1 MRRKPIE
8 LAAVATAA
16 VPGLT
21 PTAVSSAP
29 DDPADFD
36 AALLLDSEGKR
47 WRVRSPRHAEASA
60 RLETEFLVLRAF
72 APGIRAEL
80 PFLMPTVAGTVRQG
94 QLSTFVYSHLAGATR
109 SLDDLSSGSPALA
122 REIGAALA
130 AIHDLPRSIVSNAD
144 LPSYTPNEFRQ
155 RRLNELDQ
163 AATTGKIPPLLL
175 RRWEHA
181 MEDVSLWRFNPC
193 VVHGDLHEDN
203 LLVDGDRVTAV
214 TGWTDL
220 RIGDP
225 ADDMAW
231 LVASNEQDFVN
242 AVLDHYTT
250 SRRDVPDVHLLR
262 RAALSAE
269 FALAQ
274 YLVKGMAAGNEDM
287 IDEAES
293 MLAALADD
301 VAEHGG
307 QPISVEPLPRP
318 VGTPESGAEEASSG
332 TNAPTTASAA
342 SVASGAPGAPGTP
355 ASGTAPAVSKVTL
368 LPMEPVPGAA
378 QAAPAAPEIS
388 AVPAVHVTP
397 IPREAED
404 DAPTA
409 AAEPAADTN
418 PAAAAG
424 ADAAADADAVAVS
437 GGKADEDSRSTTGT
451 SDAEKQSDGGQ
462 TASPNNTDG
471 GDAAAPDGA
480 AHNDSVHNG
489 TKTGDASTANAPES
503 VVTQADAPDS
513 DAAGPDAG
521 VAGEDDT
528 DAAVPAPGDTSTQSI
543 AVVQPDSAGEP
554 APGDNTST
562 AAITVVD
569 ATSR

>member
-1 MRRKPIE
+1 M
-8 LAAVATAA
+8 ATAA

-36 AALLLDSEGKR
+36 SALLLDSEGKR

-72 APGIRAEL
+72 VPAIRAEL

-94 QLSTFVYSHLAGATR
+94 PLSTFVYSHLAGSTR
-109 SLDDLSSGSPALA
+109 SVEDLGTASPAVA

-130 AIHDLPRSIVSNAD
+130 AIHDLPHSLVSNAD

-181 MEDVSLWRFNPC
+181 LEDVSLWRFNPC

-231 LVASNEQDFVN
+231 LVASNDQDFVD
-242 AVLDHYTT
+242 AVLGHYTS
-250 SRRDVPDVHLLR
+250 SRRDVPDAHLLR

-274 YLVKGMAAGNEDM
+274 YLVKGLAAGNQEM

-293 MLAALADD
+293 MLTVLAED

-307 QPISVEPLPRP
+307 QPISVEPLPQPAPAPDP
-318 VGTPESGAEEASSG
+318 VQTAAPD
-332 TNAPTTASAA
+332 NAQ
-342 SVASGAPGAPGTP
+342 V
-355 ASGTAPAVSKVTL
+355 PAVSKVTL
-368 LPMEPVPGAA
+368 L
-378 QAAPAAPEIS
+378 APDAVSGLA
-388 AVPAVHVTP
+388 AVPSSSAMPAVQVTP
-397 IPREAED
+397 IPVDAADHEGADNESAANNAHSDRAVDSASDSAVESTVENAVDRDGAADGTGGAGPAANEAPGVSVTAIPD
-404 DAPTA
+404 D
-409 AAEPAADTN
+409 EPAAD
-418 PAAAAG
+418 
-424 ADAAADADAVAVS
+424 
-437 GGKADEDSRSTTGT
+437 
-451 SDAEKQSDGGQ
+451 
-462 TASPNNTDG
+462 
-471 GDAAAPDGA
+471 
-480 AHNDSVHNG
+480 
-489 TKTGDASTANAPES
+489 ES
-503 VVTQADAPDS
+503 
-513 DAAGPDAG
+513 
-521 VAGEDDT
+521 AGED
-528 DAAVPAPGDTSTQSI
+528 TST
-543 AVVQPDSAGEP
+543 
-554 APGDNTST
+554 T
-562 AAITVVD
+562 ALTVVE
-569 ATSR
+569 AKSR

>member
-1 MRRKPIE
+1 M
-8 LAAVATAA
+8 ATAA

-36 AALLLDSEGKR
+36 SALLLDSEGKR

-94 QLSTFVYSHLAGATR
+94 PLSTFVYSHLAGSTR
-109 SLDDLSSGSPALA
+109 SVEDLGAASPAVA

-130 AIHDLPRSIVSNAD
+130 AIHDLPHSLVSNAD

-181 MEDVSLWRFNPC
+181 LEDVSLWRFNPC

-231 LVASNEQDFVN
+231 LVASNDQDFVD
-242 AVLDHYTT
+242 AVLGHYT
-250 SRRDVPDVHLLR
+250 SARRDVPDAHLLR

-274 YLVKGMAAGNEDM
+274 YLVKGLAAGNEEM

-293 MLAALADD
+293 MLTVLAED

-307 QPISVEPLPRP
+307 QPISVEPLPQP
-318 VGTPESGAEEASSG
+318 APAPESGG
-332 TNAPTTASAA
+332 TPSRDNGPDK
-342 SVASGAPGAPGTP
+342 APGISRRSRLSARSPCWPRTRSP
-355 ASGTAPAVSKVTL
+355 DSP
-368 LPMEPVPGAA
+368 PFPPAA
-378 QAAPAAPEIS
+378 QCLPC
-388 AVPAVHVTP
+388 
-397 IPREAED
+397 R
-404 DAPTA
+404 
-409 AAEPAADTN
+409 
-418 PAAAAG
+418 
-424 ADAAADADAVAVS
+424 
-437 GGKADEDSRSTTGT
+437 
-451 SDAEKQSDGGQ
+451 
-462 TASPNNTDG
+462 
-471 GDAAAPDGA
+471 
-480 AHNDSVHNG
+480 
-489 TKTGDASTANAPES
+489 
-503 VVTQADAPDS
+503 
-513 DAAGPDAG
+513 
-521 VAGEDDT
+521 
-528 DAAVPAPGDTSTQSI
+528 
-543 AVVQPDSAGEP
+543 
-554 APGDNTST
+554 
-562 AAITVVD
+562 
-569 ATSR
+569 

>member
-318 VGTPESGAEEASSG
+318 VETPESGAEEARSG
-332 TNAPTTASAA
+332 TDAPTTASAVPA
-342 SVASGAPGAPGTP
+342 TPGAPGAPG
-355 ASGTAPAVSKVTL
+355 SGTAPAVSKVTL
-368 LPMEPVPGAA
+368 LPLEPVPGAA
-378 QAAPAAPEIS
+378 QAPPAAPEIS

-409 AAEPAADTN
+409 AAEPLQTRTQPQLQCRRGCRRRWRN
-418 PAAAAG
+418 
-424 ADAAADADAVAVS
+424 
-437 GGKADEDSRSTTGT
+437 ADEDSRSATARQTPR
-451 SDAEKQSDGGQ
+451 AERRRAYCQPEQHG
-462 TASPNNTDG
+462 G
-471 GDAAAPDGA
+471 GDAVPDGA
-480 AHNDSVHNG
+480 ARLRQRHEARRRLHG
-489 TKTGDASTANAPES
+489 ECP
-503 VVTQADAPDS
+503 
-513 DAAGPDAG
+513 G
-521 VAGEDDT
+521 VCCHRLM
-528 DAAVPAPGDTSTQSI
+528 
-543 AVVQPDSAGEP
+543 
-554 APGDNTST
+554 
-562 AAITVVD
+562 
-569 ATSR
+569 SRG

>member
-1 MRRKPIE
+1 M
-8 LAAVATAA
+8 ATAA

-36 AALLLDSEGKR
+36 SALLLDSEGKR

-72 APGIRAEL
+72 VPGIRAEL

-94 QLSTFVYSHLAGATR
+94 PLSTFVYSHLAGSTR
-109 SLDDLSSGSPALA
+109 SVEELGAAAPAVA

-130 AIHDLPRSIVSNAD
+130 AIHDLPHSLVSNAD

-181 MEDVSLWRFNPC
+181 LEDVSLWRFNPC

-231 LVASNEQDFVN
+231 LVASNDQDFVD
-242 AVLDHYTT
+242 AVLAHYTS
-250 SRRDVPDVHLLR
+250 SRRDVPDAHLLR

-274 YLVKGMAAGNEDM
+274 YLVKGIAAGNTDM
-287 IDEAES
+287 IGEAES
-293 MLAALADD
+293 MLTALAED

-307 QPISVEPLPRP
+307 QPISVEPLPQP
-318 VGTPESGAEEASSG
+318 APDAATGQAPQATAPEDV
-332 TNAPTTASAA
+332 PL
-342 SVASGAPGAPGTP
+342 
-355 ASGTAPAVSKVTL
+355 PAVSKVTL
-368 LPMEPVPGAA
+368 SATDEASG
-378 QAAPAAPEIS
+378 PAAVPS
-388 AVPAVHVTP
+388 STAMPAVHVSP
-397 IPREAED
+397 IPLGTVDGSEGGD
-404 DAPTA
+404 SA
-409 AAEPAADTN
+409 AAGGGPANSRVSSVSVTAIPDGERAADEPAAEEGE
-418 PAAAAG
+418 AA
-424 ADAAADADAVAVS
+424 
-437 GGKADEDSRSTTGT
+437 E
-451 SDAEKQSDGGQ
+451 
-462 TASPNNTDG
+462 
-471 GDAAAPDGA
+471 
-480 AHNDSVHNG
+480 
-489 TKTGDASTANAPES
+489 
-503 VVTQADAPDS
+503 
-513 DAAGPDAG
+513 
-521 VAGEDDT
+521 
-528 DAAVPAPGDTSTQSI
+528 TSTQSI
-543 AVVQPDSAGEP
+543 AVVQAAETGP
-554 APGDNTST
+554 AEDTST
-562 AAITVVD
+562 TALTVVE
-569 ATSR
+569 AKSP

>member
-1 MRRKPIE
+1 VRRKPIE

-36 AALLLDSEGKR
+36 SALLLDSEGKR

-60 RLETEFLVLRAF
+60 RLETEFLVLQAF

-94 QLSTFVYSHLAGATR
+94 PLSTFVYSHLAGATR
-109 SLDDLSSGSPALA
+109 SIEDLSSGSAALA
-122 REIGAALA
+122 REIGATLA
-130 AIHDLPRSIVSNAD
+130 AIHDLPRHLVSNAD

-203 LLVDGDRVTAV
+203 LLVDGDRVMAV

-242 AVLDHYTT
+242 AVLKHYT
-250 SRRDVPDVHLLR
+250 SGRRDVPDAHLLR

-274 YLVKGMAAGNEDM
+274 YLVKGLAAGDQDM
-287 IDEAES
+287 IHEAES
-293 MLAALADD
+293 MLTVLADD

-307 QPISVEPLPRP
+307 QPISVEPLPQPVAAPEPGSRP
-318 VGTPESGAEEASSG
+318 
-332 TNAPTTASAA
+332 APDATA
-342 SVASGAPGAPGTP
+342 VPP
-355 ASGTAPAVSKVTL
+355 VSKVTL
-368 LPMEPVPGAA
+368 LAPEPAPG
-378 QAAPAAPEIS
+378 PAASPTSS

-397 IPREAED
+397 IPLDTDDGGAATDGAAD
-404 DAPTA
+404 DASQ
-409 AAEPAADTN
+409 ED
-418 PAAAAG
+418 
-424 ADAAADADAVAVS
+424 DAAADDAHDNGVAPKDGPAD
-437 GGKADEDSRSTTGT
+437 
-451 SDAEKQSDGGQ
+451 DAPEE
-462 TASPNNTDG
+462 
-471 GDAAAPDGA
+471 
-480 AHNDSVHNG
+480 
-489 TKTGDASTANAPES
+489 NAPEDEGVS
-503 VVTQADAPDS
+503 AAETADDAPPED
-513 DAAGPDAG
+513 DAA
-521 VAGEDDT
+521 T
-528 DAAVPAPGDTSTQSI
+528 DRDGDGGAEDTSTQSI
-543 AVVQPDSAGEP
+543 AVVQADSAEDT
-554 APGDNTST
+554 ATTS
-562 AAITVVD
+562 ISVVQ
-569 ATSR
+569 AKSP

>member
-1 MRRKPIE
+1 MRRQPIE

-36 AALLLDSEGKR
+36 SALLLDSEGKR
-47 WRVRSPRHAEASA
+47 WRVRSPRHPEAST

-72 APGIRAEL
+72 VPGIRAEL

-94 QLSTFVYSHLAGATR
+94 PLSTFVYSHLAGSTR
-109 SLDDLSSGSPALA
+109 SVEELGAGSAALA
-122 REIGAALA
+122 REIGGALA
-130 AIHDLPRSIVSNAD
+130 AIHDLPQTLVNNAD

-181 MEDVSLWRFNPC
+181 LEDVSLWRFNPC

-231 LVASNEQDFVN
+231 LVASNDQDFVD
-242 AVLDHYTT
+242 AVLEHYT
-250 SRRDVPDVHLLR
+250 SCRRDVPDAHLLR

-274 YLVKGMAAGNEDM
+274 YLVKGLAAGNQDM
-287 IDEAES
+287 IDDAES
-293 MLAALADD
+293 MLGALAED

-307 QPISVEPLPRP
+307 QPISVEPLR
-318 VGTPESGAEEASSG
+318 
-332 TNAPTTASAA
+332 AP
-342 SVASGAPGAPGTP
+342 APGIGQPGLLADPDSSPT
-355 ASGTAPAVSKVTL
+355 PAVSKVTL
-368 LPMEPVPGAA
+368 LAPDSVSGLA
-378 QAAPAAPEIS
+378 AAPAGS
-388 AVPAVHVTP
+388 AMPAVQVTP
-397 IPREAED
+397 IPPAALNAAD
-404 DAPTA
+404 DAANDVPVGNGA
-409 AAEPAADTN
+409 GSAVSVSAIPGNEP
-418 PAAAAG
+418 
-424 ADAAADADAVAVS
+424 DAD
-437 GGKADEDSRSTTGT
+437 
-451 SDAEKQSDGGQ
+451 
-462 TASPNNTDG
+462 
-471 GDAAAPDGA
+471 
-480 AHNDSVHNG
+480 
-489 TKTGDASTANAPES
+489 
-503 VVTQADAPDS
+503 
-513 DAAGPDAG
+513 
-521 VAGEDDT
+521 
-528 DAAVPAPGDTSTQSI
+528 DTSTQSI
-543 AVVQPDSAGEP
+543 AVIQSAAADEAGSAAAADSA
-554 APGDNTST
+554 DDTST
-562 AAITVVD
+562 AAISVVR
-569 ATSR
+569 AKST

>member
-36 AALLLDSEGKR
+36 SALLLDSEGKQ

-60 RLETEFLVLRAF
+60 RLETEFMVLRAF

-94 QLSTFVYSHLAGATR
+94 ALSTFVYSHLAGSTR
-109 SLDDLSSGSPALA
+109 SVEELTAGPDALA
-122 REIGAALA
+122 REVGAALA
-130 AIHDLPRSIVSNAD
+130 AIHDLPRSLVSNAD

-163 AATTGKIPPLLL
+163 AATTGKIPPVLL

-203 LLVDGDRVTAV
+203 LLVDGERVTAV

-231 LVASNEQDFVN
+231 LVASNEQAFVD
-242 AVLDHYTT
+242 AVLRHYTA
-250 SRRDVPDVHLLR
+250 SRRDAPDAHLLR

-274 YLVKGMAAGNEDM
+274 YLVKGMAAADQTM
-287 IDEAES
+287 IGEAEE
-293 MLAALADD
+293 MLASLAEDIT
-301 VAEHGG
+301 EYGG
-307 QPISVEPLPRP
+307 QPISVEPLP
-318 VGTPESGAEEASSG
+318 
-332 TNAPTTASAA
+332 
-342 SVASGAPGAPGTP
+342 
-355 ASGTAPAVSKVTL
+355 
-368 LPMEPVPGAA
+368 
-378 QAAPAAPEIS
+378 Q
-388 AVPAVHVTP
+388 AVPAVHVEPVPGAGPSSRPTGASAVPAVQVSP
-397 IPREAED
+397 IPAGS
-404 DAPTA
+404 
-409 AAEPAADTN
+409 PAAQ
-418 PAAAAG
+418 PA
-424 ADAAADADAVAVS
+424 D
-437 GGKADEDSRSTTGT
+437 
-451 SDAEKQSDGGQ
+451 
-462 TASPNNTDG
+462 P
-471 GDAAAPDGA
+471 
-480 AHNDSVHNG
+480 
-489 TKTGDASTANAPES
+489 
-503 VVTQADAPDS
+503 
-513 DAAGPDAG
+513 
-521 VAGEDDT
+521 
-528 DAAVPAPGDTSTQSI
+528 AAVPAVPVAATDTP
-543 AVVQPDSAGEP
+543 AVPAVHVSPIPDDP
-554 APGDNTST
+554 APATPRSVPAGPGASAPAADDTST
-562 AAITVVD
+562 AAIRIVD
-569 ATSR
+569 AKPQ